1 MVSYQL
7 EQRNNGDEE
16 AWITQCYIYINNPK
30 KHTFELIHSFLA
42 DINTKGTRQKGRPT
56 IFNRVIMIREELY
69 YLKKK

>member
-7 EQRNNGDEE
+7 EQRTKGIEE
-16 AWITQCYIYINNPK
+16 AWITQCYIHINNPK

-42 DINTKGTRQKGRPT
+42 DINTKGTGNKGMPT
-56 IFNRVIMIREELY
+56 IFNRVIMIREEIY

>member
-7 EQRNNGDEE
+7 EKRTKGDEE
-16 AWITQCYIYINNPK
+16 AWITQCYIHINNPK
-30 KHTFELIHSFLA
+30 KNTFELIHSFLA
-42 DINTKGTRQKGRPT
+42 DINTKGGVPT